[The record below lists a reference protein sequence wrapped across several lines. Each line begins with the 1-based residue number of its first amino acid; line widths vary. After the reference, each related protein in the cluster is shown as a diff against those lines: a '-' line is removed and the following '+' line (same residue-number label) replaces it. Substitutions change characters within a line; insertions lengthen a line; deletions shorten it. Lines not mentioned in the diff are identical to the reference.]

1 MRRTIG
7 LAAAAGCL
15 AALVSGAAAQALA
28 PEFSHSKVRLLEG
41 EFSNGA
47 WSAGIEI
54 ELADGWKT
62 YWRMPGE
69 SGVPPAFD
77 WSGSSNLQAVELRWP
92 APRRYHDD
100 AGETIG
106 YAGRVVFPL
115 TVRPVD
121 GARPVELSL
130 GLRYA
135 VCKDICIPAR
145 AQVREVLADDGIS
158 PAGAGVIERF
168 EALVPTAEA
177 SGLDVTSVTL
187 AETEDGPRL
196 TVGLSGTAVDES
208 TDIFA
213 EGFNQAYF
221 RAPRPAG
228 TEGGATLYELPIDGL
243 SDAAALK
250 GRQLTLTIVTGRA
263 RLVRQ
268 ATVQ

>member
-1 MRRTIG
+1 MIG

-15 AALVSGAAAQALA
+15 AALVSGAAAQALG

-41 EFSNGA
+41 EFGNDA

-69 SGVPPAFD
+69 SGVPPEFD

-121 GARPVELSL
+121 GAKPVELSL

-145 AQVREVLADDGIS
+145 AEVREVLADDGIS
-158 PAGAGVIERF
+158 PAGVSVIERF
-168 EALVPTAEA
+168 EALVPTPEA
-177 SGLDVTSVTL
+177 SGLDITNVTL

-196 TVGLSGTAVDES
+196 SVALSGPAVDDA
-208 TDIFA
+208 TDIFV
-213 EGFNQAYF
+213 EGFDHAYF

-228 TEGGATLYELPIDGL
+228 VDGEAKLFELPIDGL
-243 SDAAALK
+243 DDAAMLK
-250 GRQLTLTIVTGRA
+250 GRKLTLTVVTGRA
-263 RLVRQ
+263 RLVRE

>member
-1 MRRTIG
+1 MWRMIG
-7 LAAAAGCL
+7 LAAGAGCL
-15 AALVSGAAAQALA
+15 AALISGAAAQALD
-28 PEFSHSKVRLLEG
+28 PDFSHSKVKLLEG
-41 EFSNGA
+41 EFRNGA

-69 SGVPPAFD
+69 SGVPPEFD

-92 APRRYHDD
+92 APRRYHDE

-121 GARPVELSL
+121 AAQPVELSL
-130 GLRYA
+130 DLQYA

-145 AQVREVLADDGIS
+145 AEVREVLADGGIS
-158 PAGAGVIERF
+158 PAGAGLIGRF
-168 EALVPTAEA
+168 EALVPRPEA
-177 SGLDVTSVTL
+177 VGLAVTDVRL
-187 AETEDGPRL
+187 MQDEDGPRL
-196 TVGLSGTAVDES
+196 SVALSGAAVDEA
-208 TDIFA
+208 TDIFV
-213 EGFNQAYF
+213 EGFDAAYF

-228 TEGGATLYELPIDGL
+228 QKGGAQLFELPIDGL
-243 SDAAALK
+243 TDAAAFK
-250 GRQLTLTIVTGRA
+250 GRKLTLTVVTGRA
-263 RLVRQ
+263 RLVRE